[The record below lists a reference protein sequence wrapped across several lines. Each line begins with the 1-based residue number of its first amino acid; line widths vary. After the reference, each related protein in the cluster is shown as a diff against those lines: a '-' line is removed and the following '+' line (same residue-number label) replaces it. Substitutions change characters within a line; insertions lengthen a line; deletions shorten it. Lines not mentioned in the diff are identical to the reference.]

1 MAGDDTV
8 MALESGSIPPPHTP
22 LITNRT
28 RLTRAIEAGYRRRK
42 IVNFLMCI
50 LLALAAA
57 LALIPLLS
65 VFQYVLQQG
74 LPALNLSFF
83 TELPKPVGEAGGG
96 MANAFVG
103 TLILIAIAS
112 IIGIPWGIGTALY
125 LSEYGDRSRIAHAV
139 RFCVDILASIPSIV
153 IGLFAYTVV
162 VIPMKRFSAYAGGI
176 ALGILMVPTVA
187 RSAEE
192 LLRLVPTHIREAGL
206 ALGLPRW
213 KVTLRIVLR
222 GALSGITTGV
232 ILAVARVAGE
242 TAPLLFTA
250 LNNRFWAH
258 SLDQPIASL
267 PVQIYTY
274 AISPYDDWHRQAW
287 AGALVLVALVFFVN
301 LTARF
306 LLQPLARSGSRE

>member
-1 MAGDDTV
+1 MSMEARGVATSQS
-8 MALESGSIPPPHTP
+8 LSSI
-22 LITNRT
+22 NRT
-28 RLTRAIEAGYRRRK
+28 RLTRAMEAGYRRRK
-42 IVNFLMCI
+42 IVNFSMCV
-50 LLALAAA
+50 LLAAAAA

-83 TELPKPVGEAGGG
+83 TELPKPVGEVGGG

-112 IIGIPWGIGTALY
+112 AIGIPWGIGTALY
-125 LSEYGDRSRIAHAV
+125 LSEYGDKSRVAHVV

-306 LLQPLARSGSRE
+306 LLQPLARSGSRD

>member
-1 MAGDDTV
+1 VDDAMVMHDLATV
-8 MALESGSIPPPHTP
+8 
-22 LITNRT
+22 NRT
-28 RLTRAIEAGYRRRK
+28 RLTRAMEAGYRRRK
-42 IVNFLMCI
+42 IVNALMCA
-50 LLALAAA
+50 LLACAAA
-57 LALIPLLS
+57 LALVPLLS

-74 LPALNLSFF
+74 LPALNWSFF

-96 MANAFVG
+96 MANALVG
-103 TLILIAIAS
+103 TLILVAIAS
-112 IIGIPWGIGTALY
+112 LIGIPWGIGTALF
-125 LSEYGDRSRIAHAV
+125 LSEYGGKSRVAGAI

-153 IGLFAYTVV
+153 IGLFAYAVV
-162 VIPMKRFSAYAGGI
+162 VLPMKRFSAYAGGL
-176 ALGILMVPTVA
+176 ALGVLMVPTVA

-192 LLRLVPTHIREAGL
+192 LLKLVPTHIREAGL

-213 KVTLRIVLR
+213 KVSLSIVLR
-222 GALSGITTGV
+222 GAMSGIATGI

-250 LNNRFWAH
+250 LNNRFWARG
-258 SLDQPIASL
+258 LDQPIASL

-301 LTARF
+301 LATRL
-306 LLQPLARSGSRE
+306 LLQPLARSGSRD